1 MKATEA
7 NLLEFLQSPQQ
18 FIIPIY
24 QRTYSWTLA
33 QCQQLWNDIRNAA
46 TNPDIAA
53 HFVGSIVYIKRSHY
67 QVSEKIPQL
76 LVIDGQQRL
85 TTITLLLTALRQHLE
100 KHSGN
105 GSELPVSTEEIN
117 DYYLFNKHAKDGRR
131 YKLLLTQSDRETL
144 IRLVEGHDRREP
156 FSRRMIENYDFF
168 RAQLSKS
175 DVDLARLYQ
184 GISKLLIVDISL
196 NRDHD
201 NPQLIFESLNSTG
214 LDLSQADLVRN
225 YVLMGLEP
233 QEQDALYNNYWYPME
248 QSFGH
253 GEYGSYFDRFM
264 RDYLTVRTSRIPNL
278 GDVYAEFK
286 SYVRGTSDRTMQQ
299 VVADVYSYS
308 QRYVRIAFTKAE
320 DKEINAVL
328 RDINTLKVDVAYPFL
343 LELYDDY
350 DQGRLTREEFIEALK
365 LVESYVFRRAICGI
379 PTNSLNKTFATF
391 GRELDKSRYLE
402 SVKAA
407 FLLKDSYRR
416 FPNDEEFRQQLII
429 KDVYNFRNR
438 NYLLR
443 KLENYNRKEP
453 VDVESYTIEHIMPQ
467 NENLSPEW
475 QQELGDK
482 WQETH
487 AKYLHTVGNLTLTR
501 YNSEMSDRPF
511 QVKRDM
517 EGGFHDSPIRLN
529 RRLANLEHWNDEEIR
544 KRGQEIAD
552 IAVEVWSVPALPQE
566 TLSLY
571 RKKES
576 SDEPQPRPLEEH
588 IRGLSASVLEL
599 FEQLR
604 KHILNL
610 DASVAESV
618 RQDSIAYKT
627 GYYNF
632 VRVKPRSDYVRLIL
646 HLHVDEADDPKGLC
660 GYKTITGESRS
671 DRNARITLSSLD
683 QLEDVM
689 ALVRQAFEKQR
700 EDGGA

>member
-18 FIIPIY
+18 FVIPIY

-46 TNPDIAA
+46 TNPAITA

-67 QVSEKIPQL
+67 QVSEKIPQQ

-85 TTITLLLTALRQHLE
+85 TTITLLLTALRAHLE
-100 KHSGN
+100 KQSGD
-105 GSELPVSTEEIN
+105 GLEMPVSTEEIN
-117 DYYLFNKHAKDGRR
+117 DYYLFNKHGKDERR

-144 IRLVEGHDRREP
+144 IHLVEGHDRREP

-175 DVDLARLYQ
+175 NVDLARLYQ

-253 GEYGSYFDRFM
+253 GEYSSYFDRFM
-264 RDYLTVRTSRIPNL
+264 RDYLTVRTGRIPNL

-308 QRYVRIAFTKAE
+308 QRYVRIAFAKAE
-320 DKEINAVL
+320 DKEINTIL
-328 RDINTLKVDVAYPFL
+328 RDINILKVDVAYPFL

-379 PTNSLNKTFATF
+379 PTNSLNKTFATL

-416 FPNDEEFRQQLII
+416 FPNDEEFSQQLLI

-443 KLENYNRKEP
+443 KLENYNRKES

-467 NENLSPEW
+467 NEELSHEW
-475 QQELGDK
+475 QQELGDN
-482 WQETH
+482 WRETH
-487 AKYLHTVGNLTLTR
+487 AKYLHTIGNLTLTG
-501 YNSEMSDRPF
+501 YNSELSDRPF

-517 EGGFHDSPIRLN
+517 EGGFRDSPIRLN
-529 RRLANLEHWNDEEIR
+529 RRLANLEHWNEEEIKNR
-544 KRGQEIAD
+544 AEDLAGIA
-552 IAVEVWSVPALPQE
+552 IKVWSHADLPPQTLAEFRKASEPGEKQE
-566 TLSLY
+566 YTIETHARYLQGSM
-571 RKKES
+571 
-576 SDEPQPRPLEEH
+576 
-588 IRGLSASVLEL
+588 LEL
-599 FEQLR
+599 FESLR
-604 KHILNL
+604 KRILNL
-610 DASVAESV
+610 DASVREEFKKLY
-618 RQDSIAYKT
+618 IAYKT
-627 GYYNF
+627 TTNF
-632 VRVKPRSDYVRLIL
+632 VDIIPQKSRLLLSLNLDISEI
-646 HLHVDEADDPKGLC
+646 VDPKVPLKDVANQGRW
-660 GYKTITGESRS
+660 GNGDVEVG
-671 DRNARITLSSLD
+671 LSSHD

-689 ALVRQAFEKQR
+689 ALVRQAFEKQA